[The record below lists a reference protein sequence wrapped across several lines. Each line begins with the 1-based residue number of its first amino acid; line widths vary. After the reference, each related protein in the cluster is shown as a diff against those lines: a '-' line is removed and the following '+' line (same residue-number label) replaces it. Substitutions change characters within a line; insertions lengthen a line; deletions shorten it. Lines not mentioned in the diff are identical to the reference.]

1 LLKNFVFGTAL
12 LHLRIVVFVSSR
24 EERLCSVSFNPS
36 THRFLQCAQIF
47 VNLCAL
53 QKQDANYS
61 KAACDLQRLPVCY
74 LCRFYTSPSSRMRLP
89 SITTTANPELAKQ
102 LIDAINNKT
111 KPLGSLGALESLAK
125 QLGLIQQTVAVSVD
139 RPAIIVFAGDHGV
152 VAEGVSA
159 FPQDVTW
166 QMVENFLANGA
177 AINVFARQNGAAL
190 HVVDA
195 GVNHDFGPRPGLV
208 DRKLAHG
215 TRNFALEPAM
225 TAGQCATAMAH
236 GAALVADLPGN
247 VVGFGEMGI
256 GNTTAA
262 AALMHKLT
270 GIPVADCV
278 GAGTGLSTEGVLRK
292 QRVIEAAA
300 ERHAGVTDALDVL
313 ATFGGFEIAMMA
325 GAMLQAASLRKT
337 MLIDGFIVT
346 SALLVASRIAPA
358 ILDYCVFAHC
368 SDEAGHR
375 RMLAQLGATPLLQLG
390 MRLGEGTGAALALP
404 LLHAAANF
412 LNEMATFSSASV
424 SEKSASA

>member
-1 LLKNFVFGTAL
+1 
-12 LHLRIVVFVSSR
+12 
-24 EERLCSVSFNPS
+24 
-36 THRFLQCAQIF
+36 
-47 VNLCAL
+47 
-53 QKQDANYS
+53 
-61 KAACDLQRLPVCY
+61 
-74 LCRFYTSPSSRMRLP
+74 MRLP
-89 SITTTANPELAKQ
+89 SIAAIANPVLALQ
-102 LIDAINNKT
+102 LDVAINNKT
-111 KPLGSLGALESLAK
+111 KPLGSLGALEPLAK
-125 QLGLIQQTVAVSVD
+125 QLGLIQQTTAVSID
-139 RPAIIVFAGDHGV
+139 RPAIVVFAGDHGV
-152 VAEGVSA
+152 VAEGISA

-195 GVNHDFGPRPGLV
+195 AVNHDFGARPGLL
-208 DRKLAHG
+208 DRKVAHG

-225 TAGQCATAMAH
+225 TAQQCAVAMEH
-236 GAALVADLPGN
+236 GAALAASLPGN

-262 AALMHKLT
+262 AALMHKLA

-278 GAGTGLSTEGVLRK
+278 GAGTGLSPQGVLRK
-292 QRVIEAAA
+292 QHVIEAAV
-300 ERHAGVTDALDVL
+300 ERHAGVSEPLEVL

-325 GAMLQAASLRKT
+325 GAMLQAAALRKT
-337 MLIDGFIVT
+337 LLIDGFIVT

-375 RMLAQLGATPLLQLG
+375 RMLEQLGARPLLQLG

-412 LNEMATFSSASV
+412 LNEMATFASASV
-424 SEKSASA
+424 SEKSAAA